1 MTRDVRSVLSVVL
14 ATMLIAAS
22 SITALSQTRKTPA
35 KPAPK
40 VAAPLTPYDQ
50 GYQQGYSEGFKQGAA
65 DYGRGT
71 PRDLRASEVY
81 RQRESMYNASLAT
94 NGEYVEGFNL
104 GLEIGYM
111 DSYYGRARNT
121 ITPSN
126 GAVIAKATVL
136 ANSRR
141 GRPMNDDRSGRRD
154 DSRRDDSRR
163 DDSRRDDSRR
173 DDSQRDDSR
182 RDDSRRDDSR
192 RDNPPPRDLGPVN
205 IPAGTELNLRLAS
218 PIDTKNN
225 RVGDRFAAEVITP
238 GPYDGAK
245 VEGHISTLN
254 KSGKVTGRTELSLA
268 FDTITLVDGRRADI
282 TASLERI
289 VESETVK
296 EVDAEGN
303 VRSGSRTKDSQVRGG
318 VGAAAG
324 AIIGGITGGGKG
336 AVLGAIIGG
345 AAGVG
350 TVALDGNKDLLL
362 DTGTEIVIRTERTR
376 AR

>member
-1 MTRDVRSVLSVVL
+1 MFL
-14 ATMLIAAS
+14 ATMLIVAGS
-22 SITALSQTRKTPA
+22 VIALAQTRKTTPA

-40 VAAPLTPYDQ
+40 AVQPAPPATPYDK
-50 GYQQGYSEGFKQGAA
+50 GYQQGYGEGFKQGGA
-65 DYGRGT
+65 DYSRGV
-71 PRDLRASEVY
+71 PRDIRVSDAY
-81 RQRESMYNASLAT
+81 RQRESLYDASLAS
-94 NGEYVEGFNL
+94 NEEYVEGYNL

-111 DSYYGRARNT
+111 DSYYGRTRN
-121 ITPSN
+121 IVTPSN
-126 GAVIAKATVL
+126 GAVIAKANVI

-141 GRPMNDDRSGRRD
+141 GRQMNDDRSGRRD
-154 DSRRDDSRR
+154 DSRRDDPSR
-163 DDSRRDDSRR
+163 RR

-182 RDDSRRDDSR
+182 RDDSRRDDPR
-192 RDNPPPRDLGPVN
+192 RNDPPARDLGPVN

-245 VEGHISTLN
+245 VEGHIATLN
-254 KSGKVTGRTELSLA
+254 KSGKVSGRTELSLA
-268 FDTITLVDGRRADI
+268 FDTITLVDGRRADL
-282 TASLERI
+282 TASLEKI

-296 EVDAEGN
+296 ETDAEGN

-324 AIIGGITGGGKG
+324 AIIGGIAGGVKG
-336 AVLGAIIGG
+336 AVLGAVIGG

-350 TVALDGNKDLLL
+350 TVYLDGNKDLLL
-362 DTGTEIVIRTERTR
+362 DSGTEMVIRTERTR

>member
-1 MTRDVRSVLSVVL
+1 MTRDVRSALSIIL

-22 SITALSQTRKTPA
+22 SITALSQTRKAAP

-50 GYQQGYSEGFKQGAA
+50 GYQQGYSEGFKQGGA
-65 DYGRGT
+65 DYSRGV
-71 PRDLRASEVY
+71 PRNLRESEAY
-81 RQRESMYNASLAT
+81 RQRESMYNASLAS
-94 NGEYVEGFNL
+94 NEEYVEGYNL
-104 GLEIGYM
+104 GLELGYT
-111 DSYYGRARNT
+111 DSYYGRTRNA

-126 GAVIAKATVL
+126 GAVIAKAIVL

-141 GRPMNDDRSGRRD
+141 GRDDRSGRRD

-163 DDSRRDDSRR
+163 DDSRRDDT
-173 DDSQRDDSR
+173 R
-182 RDDSRRDDSR
+182 RDDSRRDDTR
-192 RDNPPPRDLGPVN
+192 RNDTPPRDLGPVN

-254 KSGKVTGRTELSLA
+254 KSGKVSGRTELSLS
-268 FDTITLVDGRRADI
+268 FDTITLPDGRRADI
-282 TASLERI
+282 TASLEKI
-289 VESETVK
+289 IESETVK

-324 AIIGGITGGGKG
+324 AIIGGIAGGVKG
-336 AVLGAIIGG
+336 AVLGAVIGG

-350 TVALDGNKDLLL
+350 TVYLDGNKNLILEP
-362 DTGTEIVIRTERTR
+362 GTEMVIRTERTR
-376 AR
+376 ER

>member
-1 MTRDVRSVLSVVL
+1 MTRDVRSALSIAL
-14 ATMLIAAS
+14 AAILIAAS
-22 SITALSQTRKTPA
+22 SITALSQTRKPA
-35 KPAPK
+35 PKPAPK
-40 VAAPLTPYDQ
+40 VVAPATPYDQ
-50 GYQQGYSEGFKQGAA
+50 GYQQGYSEGFKQGTA

-71 PRDLRASEVY
+71 PRNLRDSEAY
-81 RQRESMYNASLAT
+81 RQRESMYNATLAS
-94 NGEYVEGFNL
+94 NEEYIEGYNL
-104 GLEIGYM
+104 GLELGYM
-111 DSYYGRARNT
+111 DSYYGRTRNT

-141 GRPMNDDRSGRRD
+141 GRMNDDRSGRRDDNRRD

-173 DDSQRDDSR
+173 DDSR
-182 RDDSRRDDSR
+182 RND
-192 RDNPPPRDLGPVN
+192 PPARDLGPVN

-254 KSGKVTGRTELSLA
+254 KSGKVSGRTELALS
-268 FDTITLVDGRRADI
+268 FDTITLPDGRSANI
-282 TASLERI
+282 TASLEKI

-324 AIIGGITGGGKG
+324 AIIGGIAGGVKG
-336 AVLGAIIGG
+336 AVLGAVIGG
-345 AAGVG
+345 GAGVG
-350 TVALDGNKDLLL
+350 TVYLDGSKNLLL
-362 DTGTEIVIRTERTR
+362 EPGTEMVIRTERTQ

>member
-1 MTRDVRSVLSVVL
+1 MTRDVRSALSIAL
-14 ATMLIAAS
+14 AAILIAAS
-22 SITALSQTRKTPA
+22 SITALSQTRKAPA

-40 VAAPLTPYDQ
+40 AAAPAPLTPYDQ

-65 DYGRGT
+65 DYSRGV
-71 PRDLRASEVY
+71 PRNLRDSEAY
-81 RQRESMYNASLAT
+81 RQRESMYNASLAS
-94 NGEYVEGFNL
+94 NEEYVEGYNL
-104 GLEIGYM
+104 GLELGYV
-111 DSYYGRARNT
+111 DSYYGRTRNT
-121 ITPSN
+121 ATPSN

-141 GRPMNDDRSGRRD
+141 GRMNDDRSGRRD

-163 DDSRRDDSRR
+163 DDSRRDDPRR
-173 DDSQRDDSR
+173 ND
-182 RDDSRRDDSR
+182 
-192 RDNPPPRDLGPVN
+192 PPPRDPGPVN

-225 RVGDRFAAEVITP
+225 RVGDRFVAEVITP

-254 KSGKVTGRTELSLA
+254 KSGKVSGRTELALS
-268 FDTITLVDGRRADI
+268 FDSITLPDGRRADI
-282 TASLERI
+282 TASLEKI

-324 AIIGGITGGGKG
+324 AIIGGIAGGVKG
-336 AVLGAIIGG
+336 AVLGAVIGG

-350 TVALDGNKDLLL
+350 TVYLDGNKDLLL
-362 DTGTEIVIRTERTR
+362 DTGTEMVIRTERTR

>member
-1 MTRDVRSVLSVVL
+1 MSRDVRSVLSIFL
-14 ATMLIAAS
+14 ATILIVAGS
-22 SITALSQTRKTPA
+22 VTAFSQTRKTPP

-40 VAAPLTPYDQ
+40 TMQPASPATPYDK
-50 GYQQGYSEGFKQGAA
+50 GYQQGYGEGFKQGGA
-65 DYGRGT
+65 DYNRGV
-71 PRDLRASEVY
+71 PRDIRASEAY
-81 RQRESMYNASLAT
+81 RQRESLYDASLAS
-94 NGEYVEGFNL
+94 NEEYVEGYNL

-111 DSYYGRARNT
+111 DSYYGRTRNT

-126 GAVIAKATVL
+126 GAVIAKANVL

-141 GRPMNDDRSGRRD
+141 GRQMSDDRSGRRD
-154 DSRRDDSRR
+154 DPSR
-163 DDSRRDDSRR
+163 RR

-182 RDDSRRDDSR
+182 Q
-192 RDNPPPRDLGPVN
+192 NEPPARDLGPVN

-225 RVGDRFAAEVITP
+225 RVGDRFAAEVVTP
-238 GPYDGAK
+238 GPYEGAK
-245 VEGHISTLN
+245 VEGHIATLN
-254 KSGKVTGRTELSLA
+254 KSGKVSGRTELSLA
-268 FDTITLVDGRRADI
+268 FDAITLIDGRRAEI
-282 TASLERI
+282 TASLEKI
-289 VESETVK
+289 IESETVK

-324 AIIGGITGGGKG
+324 AIIGGIAGGVKG
-336 AVLGAIIGG
+336 AVLGAVIGG

-350 TVALDGNKDLLL
+350 TVYLDGNKDLLL

>member
-1 MTRDVRSVLSVVL
+1 MTRDVRSALSIVL

-22 SITALSQTRKTPA
+22 SITALSQTRKPA
-35 KPAPK
+35 PKPAPK
-40 VAAPLTPYDQ
+40 VVAPATPYDQ
-50 GYQQGYSEGFKQGAA
+50 GYQQGYSEGFKQGTA
-65 DYGRGT
+65 DYSRGT
-71 PRDLRASEVY
+71 PRNLRDSEAY
-81 RQRESMYNASLAT
+81 RQRESMYNTSLAS
-94 NGEYVEGFNL
+94 NEEYVEGYNL
-104 GLEIGYM
+104 GLELGYM
-111 DSYYGRARNT
+111 DSYYGRTRNT

-136 ANSRR
+136 ANARR
-141 GRPMNDDRSGRRD
+141 GRMNDDRSGRRD

-163 DDSRRDDSRR
+163 DDSRRDDTRR
-173 DDSQRDDSR
+173 DDTR
-182 RDDSRRDDSR
+182 RND
-192 RDNPPPRDLGPVN
+192 PPPRDLGPVN

-245 VEGHISTLN
+245 IEGHISTLN
-254 KSGKVTGRTELSLA
+254 KSGKVSGRTELSLT
-268 FDTITLVDGRRADI
+268 FDTITLPDGRSADI
-282 TASLERI
+282 TASLEKI

-324 AIIGGITGGGKG
+324 AIIGGIAGGVKG
-336 AVLGAIIGG
+336 AVLGAVIGG
-345 AAGVG
+345 GAGVG
-350 TVALDGNKDLLL
+350 TVYLDGSKNLLL
-362 DTGTEIVIRTERTR
+362 EPGTEMVIRTERTR

>member
-1 MTRDVRSVLSVVL
+1 MTRDVRSALSIAL
-14 ATMLIAAS
+14 AAILIAAS
-22 SITALSQTRKTPA
+22 SITALSQTRKAAP

-40 VAAPLTPYDQ
+40 VAAPATPYDQ
-50 GYQQGYSEGFKQGAA
+50 GYQQGYTEGFKQGGA
-65 DYGRGT
+65 DYSRGT
-71 PRDLRASEVY
+71 PRNLRESEAY
-81 RQRESMYNASLAT
+81 RQRESMYNASLAS
-94 NGEYVEGFNL
+94 NEEYVEGYNL
-104 GLEIGYM
+104 GLELGYM
-111 DSYYGRARNT
+111 DSYYGRTRNAVS
-121 ITPSN
+121 PSN
-126 GAVIAKATVL
+126 GAVIAKATIL

-141 GRPMNDDRSGRRD
+141 GRDDRSGRRD

-173 DDSQRDDSR
+173 ND
-182 RDDSRRDDSR
+182 
-192 RDNPPPRDLGPVN
+192 PPPRDLGPVN

-254 KSGKVTGRTELSLA
+254 KSGKVSGRTELSLS
-268 FDTITLVDGRRADI
+268 FDTITLPDGRSADI
-282 TASLERI
+282 AASLEKI

-324 AIIGGITGGGKG
+324 AIIGGIAGGVKG
-336 AVLGAIIGG
+336 AVLGAVIGG
-345 AAGVG
+345 GAGVG
-350 TVALDGNKDLLL
+350 TVYLDGSKNLLL
-362 DTGTEIVIRTERTR
+362 EPGTEMVIRTERTR